1 MGPISVL
8 LVDDH
13 DDSREVF
20 ATILRYHGYVVMEAS
35 DGDEA
40 LRLTRT
46 TMPGVVVT
54 DLNMPGLDGAALI
67 RALKRDVGLAA
78 IPTLVVTADT
88 TWQARSDAESA
99 GCSAFMLK
107 PLTPRALLASVQA
120 LSPAEGAAFHPV

>member
-1 MGPISVL
+1 MGSISVL

-46 TMPGVVVT
+46 AAPGVVVT
-54 DLNMPGLDGAALI
+54 DLNMPGLDGASLI
-67 RALKRDVGLAA
+67 RVLKRDAGLAA

-88 TWQARSDAESA
+88 ASQARSEAESA

-107 PLTPRALLASVQA
+107 PLTPRALLAAVQA
-120 LSPAEGAAFHPV
+120 LSPADGAALQHV

>member
-1 MGPISVL
+1 MGPTSVL

-20 ATILRYHGYVVMEAS
+20 GTILRYHGYVVMEAS

-46 TMPGVVVT
+46 AAPGVVVT
-54 DLNMPGLDGAALI
+54 DLNMPGLDGASLI
-67 RALKRDVGLAA
+67 RVLKRDHDLAA

-107 PLTPRALLASVQA
+107 PLTPGALLAAVRA
-120 LSPAEGAAFHPV
+120 LSPADAATLHPV

>member
-1 MGPISVL
+1 MGSISIL

-40 LRLTRT
+40 LRLTQT
-46 TMPGVVVT
+46 AVPGVVVT
-54 DLNMPGLDGAALI
+54 DLNMPGLDGASLI
-67 RALKRDVGLAA
+67 RVLKRDLGLA

-88 TWQARSDAESA
+88 TWQARNDAESA

-107 PLTPRALLASVQA
+107 PLSPRELLAAVQA
-120 LSPAEGAAFHPV
+120 LSPADTEAFHPA